1 MDNAM
6 QGAVRGAGPGV
17 ACVPGQGGRGTG
29 CIIALRTDPASGE
42 ESNMADHVPLPATA
56 LRKQCDPACF
66 TFETTESLAD
76 HAGDLGQERAV
87 EAIRFGLAMG
97 HTGYHV
103 FVFGDTGTGKHATTF
118 RLLRER
124 AASEPVPPDLCYLHN
139 FDEPLKPKL
148 LAVPAGRG
156 SALRA
161 CMQTFI
167 RDLGPALQAALD
179 SEAHVDRV
187 EALQNAHKAREEAAL
202 RELGQACAAENISLL
217 QTPEGF
223 VFAPTKGEE
232 AMSPE
237 VFEALPE
244 DERKA
249 IEARVGAWSDRLE
262 DLLNDFPGWRKS
274 VRESIERAEREVLGP
289 AVAHLL
295 RGVRETHE
303 DLQDVLAFI
312 DAVERDVLDS
322 AIKGMM
328 LEEDEEDGADP
339 EENTRYHRYQVKLLV
354 DHSASQGAPVVFENN
369 PGYGNLIG
377 RIEHVV
383 QQGNQVS
390 HFNLIRAGAL
400 HRANGG
406 YLVLDAE
413 RLLSQPYAWEGLK
426 RCLRAGEIRIEP
438 PAEAQGWSGA
448 LTLEPEALPSALKVV
463 LIGDREVYYLLMEH
477 DPDFADLFKVAA
489 DFDDD
494 LPRTPETE
502 CEYARL
508 MALLARGA
516 KLLPFHREG
525 VARLVEEASRLAD
538 DSGRLSLNTR
548 SLSDLMREADFHARG
563 KGLAATGRA
572 EVEDALAARKRR
584 ADRYPTRVLESI
596 LDGTTLISTDG
607 ERAGQINGLVVI
619 ELAGERFGHPV
630 RITATVRMGEGDVV
644 NIERETEL
652 GGAIHSK
659 GVLILSAFLAARY
672 ARHQPLSLS
681 ASLVF
686 EQSYAPVEG
695 DSASLA
701 ELCALLSA
709 LTQIPIQQRFAITG
723 SVNQFGEVQVIGG
736 VNEKIEGFYDLC
748 KARGLDG
755 SHGVVI
761 PAASMRHL
769 MLREDVV
776 QAAADGLF
784 HIHSVKTVD
793 QAMSVLTGVEA
804 GEPDAKGVIPKG
816 TLNHKVATV
825 LAEMTAARNAHSDPE
840 GSAGARQH
848 RRRHAV

>member
-1 MDNAM
+1 MAE
-6 QGAVRGAGPGV
+6 PV
-17 ACVPGQGGRGTG
+17 ALPAS
-29 CIIALRTDPASGE
+29 ALRTY
-42 ESNMADHVPLPATA
+42 
-56 LRKQCDPACF
+56 CDPACF
-66 TFETTESLAD
+66 TFDTTESLD
-76 HAGDLGQERAV
+76 DPSGGHAGDLGQARAV

-97 HTGYHV
+97 HSGYHV
-103 FVFGDTGTGKHATTF
+103 FVLGEPGSGKHATTF

-124 AASEPVPPDLCYLHN
+124 AATEPVPPDLCYLHN
-139 FDEPLKPKL
+139 FDEALKPRL
-148 LAVPAGRG
+148 LALPAGRG
-156 SALRA
+156 ATLRSH
-161 CMQTFI
+161 MQTFI
-167 RDLGPALQAALD
+167 RELGPALGAALD
-179 SEAHVDRV
+179 SEAHSERV
-187 EALQNAHKAREEAAL
+187 EALQNAHKAREDGAL
-202 RELGQACAAENISLL
+202 RELGEACGAESISLL

-223 VFAPTKGEE
+223 VFAPTREGEV
-232 AMSPE
+232 MSPE
-237 VFEALPE
+237 AFEALPE
-244 DERKA
+244 EERKA
-249 IEARVGAWSDRLE
+249 IEARVTAWSEKLE
-262 DLLNDFPGWRKS
+262 DLLNDFPGWRKA
-274 VRESIERAEREVLGP
+274 VRESIERAEAEVLGP
-289 AVAHLL
+289 AVSHLL
-295 RGVRETHE
+295 RDVREAHA
-303 DLQDVLAFI
+303 DLPEVLAFL
-312 DAVERDVLDS
+312 DAVHKDVLDS
-322 AIKGMM
+322 AIRGTM
-328 LEEDEEDGADP
+328 LDEMDEDATESEEAA
-339 EENTRYHRYQVKLLV
+339 RYQRYQVKLLV

-383 QQGNQVS
+383 QQGNQVT

-413 RLLSQPYAWEGLK
+413 RLLTQPYAWEGLK

-448 LTLEPEALPSALKVV
+448 LTLEPEAVPSALKVV
-463 LIGDREVYYLLMEH
+463 LIGDRDIYYLLMDN
-477 DPDFADLFKVAA
+477 DPEFADLFKVAA

-494 LPRTPETE
+494 LPRTPDNE

-508 MALLARGA
+508 MALLVRSA
-516 KLLPFHREG
+516 KLLPVNRSG
-525 VARLVEEASRLAD
+525 VARLVEEGARLAED
-538 DSGRLSLNTR
+538 AGRLSLNTR
-548 SLSDLMREADFHARG
+548 ALSDLMREADHQARL

-572 EVEDALAARKRR
+572 EVEAALEARARR
-584 ADRYPTRVLESI
+584 CNRYPSRVRESI

-607 ERAGQINGLVVI
+607 ERAGQINGLVVV

-672 ARHQPLSLS
+672 ARHQPMSLS

-748 KARGLDG
+748 MARGLDG

-761 PAASMRHL
+761 PAASVRHL

-776 QAAADGLF
+776 QAAAQGLF
-784 HIHSVKTVD
+784 HIHAVKTVD
-793 QAMSVLTGVEA
+793 EAMSVLTGVEA

-816 TLNHKVATV
+816 TLNHKVAAV
-825 LAEMTAARNAHSDPE
+825 LAEMTAARHAHADAE
-840 GSAGARQH
+840 GAVGSRQH
-848 RRRHAV
+848 RRRHSV

>member
-1 MDNAM
+1 
-6 QGAVRGAGPGV
+6 
-17 ACVPGQGGRGTG
+17 
-29 CIIALRTDPASGE
+29 
-42 ESNMADHVPLPATA
+42 MADLVPLPATA
-56 LRKQCDPACF
+56 LRKRCDPACF
-66 TFETTESLAD
+66 SFDTTESLAD

-103 FVFGDTGTGKHATTF
+103 FVLGDAGSGKHATTF

-124 AASEPVPPDLCYLHN
+124 AAREDVPPDLCYLHN
-139 FDEPLKPKL
+139 FDEPLKPRL
-148 LAVPAGRG
+148 LTLPAGRG
-156 SALRA
+156 AALRTR
-161 CMQTFI
+161 MQTFI
-167 RDLGPALQAALD
+167 RDLGPALGAALD
-179 SEAHVDRV
+179 SDAHVERV
-187 EALQNAHKAREEAAL
+187 ESLQSAHKAREEGAL
-202 RELGQACAAENISLL
+202 RELGKACNAEGISLL

-223 VFAPTKGEE
+223 VFAPTKDGEPL
-232 AMSPE
+232 SPE
-237 VFEALPE
+237 AFEALPE

-249 IEARVGAWSDRLE
+249 IEARIGAWSDRLE

-274 VRESIERAEREVLGP
+274 VRESIDRAEREVLGP

-295 RGVRETHE
+295 REVREAHE
-303 DLQDVLAFI
+303 DLPEVLAFL
-312 DAVERDVLDS
+312 DAVERDVIDS
-322 AIKGMM
+322 AVRGTM
-328 LEEDEEDGADP
+328 LEEEDDEAPEP

-354 DHSASQGAPVVFENN
+354 DHSGSQGAPVVFENN

-377 RIEHVV
+377 RIEHIV

-413 RLLSQPYAWEGLK
+413 RLLSQPFAWEGLK
-426 RCLRAGEIRIEP
+426 RSLRAGEIRIEP

-448 LTLEPEALPSALKVV
+448 LTLEPEAVPSALKVV

-477 DPDFADLFKVAA
+477 DPEFADLFKVAA
-489 DFDDD
+489 DFNDDI
-494 LPRTPETE
+494 LRTPENE

-516 KLLPFHREG
+516 KLLPVERSG
-525 VARLVEEASRLAD
+525 VARLVEEASRLAE

-548 SLSDLMREADFHARG
+548 ALSDLMREADFHARQ
-563 KGLAATGRA
+563 KGLAATTRA
-572 EVEDALAARKRR
+572 EVEDALAARARR
-584 ADRYPTRVLESI
+584 ANRYPTRVLESI
-596 LDGTTLISTDG
+596 LDGTTLISTTG

-619 ELAGERFGHPV
+619 ELAGELFGHPV

-644 NIERETEL
+644 DIERETEL

-709 LTQIPIQQRFAITG
+709 LTQVPIQQRFAITG

-736 VNEKIEGFYDLC
+736 VNEKIEGFFDLC
-748 KARGLDG
+748 SARGLDG
-755 SHGVVI
+755 TQGVVI
-761 PAASMRHL
+761 PAASVRHL

-776 QAAADGLF
+776 QAAAEGRF
-784 HIHSVKTVD
+784 HIHAVKTVD
-793 QAMSVLTGVEA
+793 EAMTVLTGVEA

-816 TLNHKVATV
+816 TLNHKIATV
-825 LAEMTAARNAHSDPE
+825 LAEMTAA
-840 GSAGARQH
+840 
-848 RRRHAV
+848 